1 MLTQRQKPVVR
12 AIAALAAIWL
22 VAAITFAIVK
32 HSKVTPEK
40 VRDYVAS
47 TDFAKLS
54 AADRKAALKKLA
66 DLLNHLSMEE
76 RQRLRLDR
84 SADQW
89 FEQMTE
95 EEKGEFLEA
104 TLPTGF
110 KQMLSAFEE
119 MPEDK
124 RKRAVDQAVKQLKDA
139 RDKMIAGG
147 TMPPPG
153 TNSPVLSDELRQKV
167 ATIGLKSFYSQS
179 SAQSKAELA
188 PLIEEMQR
196 LMESGALMRGGP
208 RRSD

>member
-1 MLTQRQKPVVR
+1 MP
-12 AIAALAAIWL
+12 
-22 VAAITFAIVK
+22 
-32 HSKVTPEK
+32 S
-40 VRDYVAS
+40 AS
-47 TDFAKLS
+47 
-54 AADRKAALKKLA
+54 
-66 DLLNHLSMEE
+66 
-76 RQRLRLDR
+76 
-84 SADQW
+84 
-89 FEQMTE
+89 
-95 EEKGEFLEA
+95 
-104 TLPTGF
+104 
-110 KQMLSAFEE
+110 
-119 MPEDK
+119 
-124 RKRAVDQAVKQLKDA
+124 RAVDQAVKQLKDA

>member
-1 MLTQRQKPVVR
+1 MLSQRQKPVIW
-12 AIAALAAIWL
+12 ALAALAAIWL
-22 VAAITFAIVK
+22 VAAITFAVVK
-32 HSKVTPEK
+32 HAKVTPEK
-40 VRDYVAS
+40 VRDYVEF
-47 TDFAKLS
+47 TDFSKLS
-54 AADRKAALKKLA
+54 AADRKAALHKLA
-66 DLLNHLSMEE
+66 DMLNHLSMEE
-76 RQRLRLDR
+76 RRRLRLDR
-84 SADQW
+84 SADRW

-110 KQMLSAFEE
+110 KQMISAFEE

-124 RKRAVDQAVKQLKDA
+124 RKRAVDQAVRQLKEA
-139 RDKMIAGG
+139 RDKMVAGG
-147 TMPPPG
+147 ALPPPG

-196 LMESGALMRGGP
+196 LMESGALMRGQ
-208 RRSD
+208 RRE